1 MGSTVRTRK
10 EIRKERGERGMGLL
24 IAMTVLVVALML
36 GAALMYL
43 AGSESTSVGRQRG
56 TTSFTYAAQ
65 AGLEEARSRMIGYNP
80 QAFAK
85 MAPPVQLP
93 SAVGQVVYILNPAP
107 GEVVNPTDL
116 SAGNLYADNE
126 YANEFGTP
134 ITAAVV
140 KTTPSILQGFAGAPP
155 IAYKW
160 VRITIKTE
168 QSAGV
173 SLSGVPGTPLNNT
186 IPIFFDG
193 THQNLTQQGA
203 PVYRLTSLSGTPAGT
218 TKILQVEMSGVMGG
232 FNYALAAGGQCQTDA
247 AGSIYSITGN
257 VLCNS
262 SMNLVGPMSL
272 NGNLSSSGAIGGT
285 GSISLGSGDSIS
297 AGSVSGV
304 TVTGAGGSSS
314 MGGGAS
320 SSSTGTGGSSSTGG
334 SASSSSTGAGGSSST
349 GGGASGSS
357 TGSGSSS
364 SGGGVSTTP
373 ISPFTSPSTPTTS
386 PLPANTLPNPDPAVM
401 LPLVTQTN
409 PIGTCV
415 GGNLVID
422 LGSTTPPQIFQ
433 FTGTSYTTACGTT
446 FDPTNIPANVTFT
459 GTGTLW
465 FSGDPNKVS
474 FYNNFGTATTPVA
487 INVIARPVSASTVGS
502 TELEFRG
509 AINNFAGLIYSQGAI
524 ENEGPVGSG
533 GSGSSS
539 ACPVLPPPASGPNGY
554 LFNVSGAVIAFGG
567 SSSSSGGSGGG
578 GGGSSGVFDTEH
590 CSNVT
595 ITYNPNL
602 FTSNPPPGFAG
613 MLANGV
619 VKTTLINW
627 RDVKE

>member
-1 MGSTVRTRK
+1 MRSIVRTRK
-10 EIRKERGERGMGLL
+10 EIRKGRSGERGMGLL
-24 IAMTVLVVALML
+24 IAMSVLVVSLML

-43 AGSESTSVGRQRG
+43 AGSESSSVGRQRG
-56 TTSFTYAAQ
+56 TTAFTYAAQ

-85 MAPPVQLP
+85 MVPPVQLP

-116 SAGNLYADNE
+116 SAGNIYADNE
-126 YANEFGTP
+126 YANEFLTP

-140 KTTPSILQGFAGAPP
+140 KTTPSVLQGFAGAPP

-160 VRITIKTE
+160 VRITVKTE

-193 THQNLTQQGA
+193 KHQNLTQQGA
-203 PVYRLTSLSGTPAGT
+203 PVYRLTALSGTLAGT
-218 TKILQVEMSGVMGG
+218 LKILQVEMSGIMGG
-232 FNYALAAGGQCQTDA
+232 FNYALAAGGQCLTDA

-262 SMNLVGPMSL
+262 SMTLVGPMSL
-272 NGNLSSSGAIGGT
+272 NGNLNSSGAIGGT

-297 AGSVSGV
+297 ASSVSGV
-304 TVTGAGGSSS
+304 TVAGASGSSS
-314 MGGGAS
+314 MGGG
-320 SSSTGTGGSSSTGG
+320 
-334 SASSSSTGAGGSSST
+334 ASSSSTGAGGSSST
-349 GGGASGSS
+349 GGSTGSSS
-357 TGSGSSS
+357 TGA
-364 SGGGVSTTP
+364 P
-373 ISPFTSPSTPTTS
+373 ISPFTSPSTPTTA

-422 LGSTTPPQIFQ
+422 LGNTTPPQIFQ

-446 FDPTNIPANVTFT
+446 FNPTNIPANVSFT

-465 FSGDPNKVS
+465 FSGNPSKVS
-474 FYNNFGTATTPVA
+474 FYNDFGTATTPVG
-487 INVIARPVSASTVGS
+487 INVIARPVSATTVGG

-509 AINNFAGLIYSQGAI
+509 SINNFAGLLYSQGAI
-524 ENEGPVGSG
+524 ESEGPTGGNGNGSSANSG
-533 GSGSSS
+533 G
-539 ACPVLPPPASGPNGY
+539 CPVLPPPATGPNGFM
-554 LFNVSGAVIAFGG
+554 FNVSGAVIAFGG
-567 SSSSSGGSGGG
+567 GSSSSGGSGGG
-578 GGGSSGVFDTEH
+578 GGGGGGGRGGGNSGVFDTEH

-613 MLANGV
+613 LLANGV